1 MIDLQLSA
9 SPPIL
14 HEILKENNR
23 QLEKWGIQD
32 HYGTEWLAILTEEVG
47 ELAKAILEHD
57 RGLCTSKDVMKEAV
71 QVSTVAIKIAEMYR
85 SFHIA

>member
-1 MIDLQLSA
+1 MKDLQLSA

-47 ELAKAILEHD
+47 ELAKAILEYD
-57 RGLCTSKDVMKEAV
+57 RGLCTSRDVMKEAI
-71 QVSTVAIKIAEMYR
+71 QASTVAIKIAEMYR
-85 SFHIA
+85 SYQIA